1 MSKHDDDHEKI
12 CRRVAE
18 LLSTE
23 RERQKISMTQLAA
36 SAGLAQSSMSYFE
49 GNHRSP
55 NLKTLLRIA
64 DALHVDLGKFIQ
76 RAIKDIRD
84 KSR

>member
-1 MSKHDDDHEKI
+1 MPKSNDHEKI

-18 LLSTE
+18 LLSAE
-23 RERQKISMTQLAA
+23 RERQEMSMTKLAA

-49 GNHRSP
+49 GHHRSP

-64 DALHVDLGKFIQ
+64 DALEVDLGEFIQ
-76 RAIKDIRD
+76 RAIKDIRGTG
-84 KSR
+84 R